1 MNTLPSAFVNGPT
14 SVKKSGD
21 PAGILPT
28 DQHAAHQHYQH
39 APFHHASKVA
49 PSGHHSPASTP
60 TKTTQPMPSWPKTAS
75 SRKLSISRSGS
86 PYQARKDSNSCGNN
100 GSNNGSNNSQYQNM
114 LFNYPTPSLYIRD
127 IQQGQGPPSAGPMS
141 AASVSTPSVSSPT
154 STLSSLSSL
163 GLFGRYPSGPLSA
176 EPGGGGERMKA
187 MLLGQSHQ
195 QASEQQ
201 RVRVRSADESQR
213 LLSSCTSSSFR
224 HSEITREASLPLP
237 SSPTSMGAAGGG
249 LTAAWLRSS
258 TSEAELVESLY
269 RKTALEVSSTTQS
282 SKDSSVSEYKSEM
295 GHQSHQQQPPLPP
308 LQQQQQFGSS
318 TEVTA
323 RPRQIQLTGATI
335 AAAHGQ
341 GTTNARAYVRDS
353 PLTPHPAPRDDILM
367 ELADDQADGYFRS
380 PIANGAQSTGPSV
393 DDSSRLHTP
402 LQTPLSPGHPAYQK
416 TPAQSTPQS
425 QLDRKPHP
433 QQKYPGQEFVEEP
446 RHKEHFP
453 FERQQD
459 QRQYPPYPQNSP
471 AYLEHQAKLDK
482 SCERVQS
489 SSYSF
494 PGYNAPTPPQLNPG
508 YGAPS
513 SQDHHHNHHATPQAS
528 CSTKPALVQQTG
540 YNHVDGEQYVLEQV
554 RPPYQDYPPS
564 YHQHHAYPCPP
575 YSAYQHQHQHQH
587 HQNPSMH
594 EVHRVPSQVPVHH
607 QPYNI
612 TSMSSELHSS
622 SSSRA
627 ISPQPQMSQ
636 PQQQPFKFEQHQF
649 NFQTQQV
656 TAIPNSQAQYHHQYQ
671 NKPRPF
677 QLTDF
682 TIHRTIGTGSC
693 GRVHLVQSVFNSRF
707 YALKVLKKRQIIA
720 SNQVEHVNEEKRI
733 LERIRHPF
741 LVKTWGTFQD
751 QPNLYIV
758 MDYVVGGELFS
769 VLRRMVRFSNSV
781 AKFYACQ
788 VLLALEYLHGNDII
802 YRDLKPENILIDAQ
816 GNVKIT
822 DFGFAKQLA
831 DNETAWT
838 FCGTPDYLA
847 PEVIKSR
854 GYGKAA
860 DWWSF
865 GVFVFEMLAGYPPFY
880 DDDLFRMCQKIVDG
894 EMKYPKYFDPNAK
907 DLLKR
912 LLVADLT
919 KRFGNLRGGCH
930 DIRNHAWFDGV
941 DWGIV
946 LRREIAAPFV
956 PDVKWDGDASCFGFY
971 PEEEDGEDAL
981 KSGDDDD
988 DDDDDDDEDD
998 DDILLDDDD
1007 EDSIE
1012 EAAAHVLGGGG
1023 CAGAFQHQHQP
1034 SKRHAGSDKNATVA
1048 SVPDLT
1054 KHRSPSKKKKKS
1066 NVTRNDFRDL
1076 FPNF

>member
-1 MNTLPSAFVNGPT
+1 MNTLPTAFTNGPN

-21 PAGILPT
+21 TASLAPV
-28 DQHAAHQHYQH
+28 DQYPVQQQHQHI
-39 APFHHASKVA
+39 AFHHASKVA
-49 PSGHHSPASTP
+49 ANHHSPSST
-60 TKTTQPMPSWPKTAS
+60 TAKSTQPTASWPKTAS
-75 SRKLSISRSGS
+75 SRKLSMSRSGS
-86 PYQARKDSNSCGNN
+86 PYQSRKDVGNYSNAGNN
-100 GSNNGSNNSQYQNM
+100 NNNGSNNSQ
-114 LFNYPTPSLYIRD
+114 LHSLLLNYPAPSLYIRD
-127 IQQGQGPPSAGPMS
+127 IQQGPPSAGPMS
-141 AASVSTPSVSSPT
+141 AASVSTPTVSSPT

-176 EPGGGGERMKA
+176 EPGGSGEKMKA
-187 MLLGQSHQ
+187 MLLGQSHHH
-195 QASEQQ
+195 AAEHQ

-213 LLSSCTSSSFR
+213 LLSSCTSSHFR
-224 HSEITREASLPLP
+224 QTEATREACLPLT
-237 SSPTSMGAAGGG
+237 SSLSSSGTMTAGGGG
-249 LTAAWLRSS
+249 LTSAWLQSS
-258 TSEAELVESLY
+258 PEVELVESLY
-269 RKTALEVSSTTQS
+269 RKTALEATETMQDPNDIAANEYKQESRLQPRQHPQQQEPQTQQQLGSS
-282 SKDSSVSEYKSEM
+282 SKEA
-295 GHQSHQQQPPLPP
+295 
-308 LQQQQQFGSS
+308 
-318 TEVTA
+318 TA
-323 RPRQIQLTGATI
+323 RPRQIQLTGATM
-335 AAAHGQ
+335 AAAQGQ
-341 GTTNARAYVRDS
+341 SYAASRAFTRDS
-353 PLTPHPAPRDDILM
+353 PLTPHPAPHEDVLM
-367 ELADDQADGYFRS
+367 DLVGDQAGDGYFQ
-380 PIANGAQSTGPSV
+380 PSTAHGIQPSGPSV
-393 DDSSRLHTP
+393 ESLSHHHLP

-416 TPAQSTPQS
+416 ATVLNNQQTP
-425 QLDRKPHP
+425 LDRRPHP
-433 QQKYPGQEFVEEP
+433 QQKHPGQEFVEEP
-446 RHKEHFP
+446 RIKEHFP

-471 AYLEHQAKLDK
+471 AYLEHQAKLEK
-482 SCERVQS
+482 GARRAQS
-489 SSYSF
+489 PPHTF
-494 PGYNAPTPPQLNPG
+494 PGSAASL
-508 YGAPS
+508 
-513 SQDHHHNHHATPQAS
+513 SQDHHQYQHQSGSQAPS
-528 CSTKPALVQQTG
+528 AVKPPLSRQSS
-540 YNHVDGEQYVLEQV
+540 YNQMENNQYIHEQPRSIYH
-554 RPPYQDYPPS
+554 DYSPS
-564 YHQHHAYPCPP
+564 YQQHHAYPCPP
-575 YSAYQHQHQHQH
+575 YNAYQHQQ
-587 HQNPSMH
+587 PSSTH
-594 EVHRVPSQVPVHH
+594 ESHRGSPQPSASHP
-607 QPYNI
+607 PYST
-612 TSMSSELHSS
+612 TSQTNGIHSS

-627 ISPQPQMSQ
+627 MTPQPSV
-636 PQQQPFKFEQHQF
+636 PQPFKFEQHQF

-656 TAIPNSQAQYHHQYQ
+656 TAIANNQSHHQYV

-707 YALKVLKKRQIIA
+707 YALKVLKKKQIIA

-912 LLVADLT
+912 LLVSDLT

-930 DIRNHAWFDGV
+930 DIRNHIWFDGV
-941 DWGIV
+941 DWGMV

-971 PEEEDGEDAL
+971 PEEEENDDAFNTDDEDDE
-981 KSGDDDD
+981 DDDD
-988 DDDDDDDEDD
+988 DDEEDD
-998 DDILLDDDD
+998 DDILLDDEDD
-1007 EDSIE
+1007 TDSVD
-1012 EAAAHVLGGGG
+1012 EAATYVLGGRD
-1023 CAGAFQHQHQP
+1023 AP
-1034 SKRHAGSDKNATVA
+1034 SKLGQSGDNTNKSSGGTMALA
-1048 SVPDLT
+1048 SGPDLT
-1054 KHRSPSKKKKKS
+1054 KHRSPAKNKKKS
-1066 NVTRNDFRDL
+1066 SHSRNGFRDL